1 MKTILLLEDEPGIA
15 EVLVILL
22 EREQFKV
29 VAAAN
34 GLEALE
40 ALPHAKPDA
49 IVTDVMM
56 PFMNGTDFCKQVRLD
71 PAYAH
76 IPIVFQTAVEE
87 WAVREHFADFD
98 AFFLKPYPAKA
109 LVSRLL
115 VLAREGRPA
124 VRDRMGADGVDGD
137 SPADFKA
144 LGLEHHPD
152 SPD

>member
-22 EREQFKV
+22 ELEQFKV
-29 VAAAN
+29 VATAN

-40 ALPHAKPDA
+40 ALAQTRPDV

-71 PAYAH
+71 AAYAD
-76 IPIVFQTAVEE
+76 IPIVVQTAVEE
-87 WAVREHFADFD
+87 WAVREHFNDFD
-98 AFFLKPYPAKA
+98 AFFLKPYPARE

-115 VLAREGRPA
+115 VLAAEGRISGAGRVPA
-124 VRDRMGADGVDGD
+124 PNEQSSAKE
-137 SPADFKA
+137 FNA
-144 LGLEHHPD
+144 LGLRVQPD
-152 SPD
+152 PPE